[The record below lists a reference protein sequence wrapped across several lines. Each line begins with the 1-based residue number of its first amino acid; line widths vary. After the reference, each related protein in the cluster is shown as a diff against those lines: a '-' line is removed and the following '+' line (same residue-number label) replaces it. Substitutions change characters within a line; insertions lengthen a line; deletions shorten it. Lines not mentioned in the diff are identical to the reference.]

1 MYTRSTSSDTGIRLP
16 IKTKVKVEYTTKQG
30 NIKENG
36 DIYPLSFKVQVSV
49 VTKNNLGKA
58 LSLRH
63 GYSLTKVN
71 NAA

>member
-1 MYTRSTSSDTGIRLP
+1 MIHTKLSSI
-16 IKTKVKVEYTTKQG
+16 
-30 NIKENG
+30 
-36 DIYPLSFKVQVSV
+36 PLSFKMQVSV
-49 VTKNNLGKA
+49 GTKKNLGKA

>member
-1 MYTRSTSSDTGIRLP
+1 MVTGIYQLP
-16 IKTKVKVEYTTKQG
+16 
-30 NIKENG
+30 
-36 DIYPLSFKVQVSV
+36 FKMQVSV
-49 VTKNNLGKA
+49 GTKNTLGKA

>member
-1 MYTRSTSSDTGIRLP
+1 MPYVTCL
-16 IKTKVKVEYTTKQG
+16 
-30 NIKENG
+30 
-36 DIYPLSFKVQVSV
+36 YPLPFKMQVSV
-49 VTKNNLGKA
+49 GTKNNVGEA